1 MKERSARKE
10 TKKAPA
16 MTMMEKRD
24 AKRAKKAGKQ
34 TAFSPYPTR

>member
-10 TKKAPA
+10 SKKAPA

-24 AKRAKKAGKQ
+24 AKRAKKAGKL
-34 TAFSPYPTR
+34 TTFSPQPMR